1 MGYRGQGGGGVRW
14 SRGGAKRRKN
24 SISIDFNGFAEY
36 AEMLDEFGEDLKEIF
51 TDVMEQTA
59 ETVQDDTKAATAAAN
74 LPARGEYS
82 RGATMNSIIQNPRVT
97 WSGYTGEIGLGF
109 DKTKR
114 GAGGFLITGT
124 PRMAPDY
131 ALEKIFAQKKYE
143 ADLRKDIDQYFRDA
157 LDEYMSG

>member
-24 SISIDFNGFAEY
+24 SINIDFNGFAVY
-36 AEMLDEFGEDLKEIF
+36 AEKLEELEANVKDVF
-51 TDVMEQTA
+51 TEVMEKTA
-59 ETVQDDTKAATAAAN
+59 QKVQDETKSATAAAN

-82 RGATMNSIIQNPRVT
+82 RGATMNSIIQNPRVQ

-131 ALEKIFAQKKYE
+131 ALEKIYGDKKYE
-143 ADLRKDIDQYFRDA
+143 RDLKKDIDKSFKDA
-157 LDEYMSG
+157 IDRYMSG